1 MFFILSKTLDVLLS
15 PLSWAILLLVAGFVR
30 HRGSVPAW
38 APLGALAILVFFS
51 LEPVSNSLRR
61 RLETTAQR
69 TERRNVTYD
78 VVILLGGLVQEAPT
92 AAWGLPSY
100 NDHAERL
107 LATYDVLRSG
117 HAKEAIVSGG
127 AVQANQAVIEARVL
141 ASQLEAWGI
150 DRGRIIV
157 EDRARNTRENA
168 EYSKAV
174 VDAHQFKRLLLV
186 TSAEHMPRALDCF
199 HKVGL
204 DPDALPVDYRS
215 YDPAQMT
222 GSLVPR
228 AGPLADSTAA
238 IRELVGRFIYR
249 LIGYG

>member
-1 MFFILSKTLDVLLS
+1 LFFVLSKTLDVLLS
-15 PLSWAILLLVAGFVR
+15 PLSWAILLLIAGFVR
-30 HRGSVPAW
+30 HRGAIPAW
-38 APLGALAILVFFS
+38 SPFGALAILVFFS

-61 RLETTAQR
+61 RLEMSAQR

-78 VVILLGGLVQEAPT
+78 AVVLLGGLVQEAPMQ
-92 AAWGLPSY
+92 AWGLPSY
-100 NDHAERL
+100 NEHAERL
-107 LATYDVLRSG
+107 LSTFDVLRTG

-127 AVQANQAVIEARVL
+127 AVRSGQTIVEARVL

-150 DRGRIIV
+150 DQARIIV

-168 EYSKAV
+168 EFSKEII
-174 VDAHQFKRLLLV
+174 DAHRFKRLLV
-186 TSAEHMPRALDCF
+186 ITSAEHMARALDCF

-215 YDPAQMT
+215 YDPAQST

-238 IRELVGRFIYR
+238 IRELVGRVIYH
-249 LIGYG
+249 LVGYG

>member
-1 MFFILSKTLDVLLS
+1 MFFVLSKTLDVLLS
-15 PLSWAILLLVAGFVR
+15 PLSWAILLLIAGFVR

-61 RLETTAQR
+61 RLETAAQR

-78 VVILLGGLVQEAPT
+78 AVILLGGLVQEAPMQ
-92 AAWGLPSY
+92 AWGVPAY

-107 LATYDVLRSG
+107 LSTFDVLRTG

-127 AVQANQAVIEARVL
+127 SWQPEQNIVEARVL
-141 ASQLEAWGI
+141 ASQLEAWGV

-168 EYSKAV
+168 EFSKAI
-174 VDAHQFKRLLLV
+174 VDAHQFKRLLV
-186 TSAEHMPRALDCF
+186 ITSAEHMPRALDCF
-199 HKVGL
+199 HRVGL

-215 YDPAQMT
+215 YDPAQST
-222 GSLVPR
+222 GSLIPR
-228 AGPLADSTAA
+228 AGPLSDSTAA
-238 IRELVGRFIYR
+238 IRELVGRVIYR
-249 LIGYG
+249 LVGYG